1 MKKLKGVCIGAG
13 YFSPSQCGAWQRI
26 PEVELAAVCDC
37 NGDRAEAIK
46 MRFMLPRSY
55 MDYR

>member
-1 MKKLKGVCIGAG
+1 MKKLKGVCIGVG
-13 YFSPSQCGAWQRI
+13 YFCPFQCEAWQRI

-37 NGDRAEAIK
+37 NRVRAEAIK

-55 MDYR
+55 IDYR